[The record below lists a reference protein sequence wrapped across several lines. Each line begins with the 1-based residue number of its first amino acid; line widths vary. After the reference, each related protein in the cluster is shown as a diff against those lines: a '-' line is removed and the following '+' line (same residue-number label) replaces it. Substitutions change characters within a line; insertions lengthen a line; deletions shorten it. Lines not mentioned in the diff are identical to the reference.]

1 MLKFKDRCRLPTVK
15 EREESI
21 LWWNE
26 LTCGSSLHQIAKK
39 YNKNVSTIR
48 KRLIRFYGY
57 DYFKKSKSSS
67 VVLVAESTKKLRSER
82 RKEEVKDWLEK
93 NAELLREMDLE
104 LEPDFYSEKAIL
116 NKERNRVL
124 NYHFE

>member
-1 MLKFKDRCRLPTVK
+1 MKTKRRLPTIK

-21 LWWNE
+21 IWWNE
-26 LTCGSSLHQIAKK
+26 LTTGSSLHKIAKK
-39 YNKNVSTIR
+39 YKLSVWTIR
-48 KRLIRFYGY
+48 RRLIRFYGY

-67 VVLVAESTKKLRSER
+67 IVLVAEGVKKIKNER
-82 RKEEVKDWLEK
+82 RKEEVKNWLEK

-104 LEPDFYSEKAIL
+104 LESDFYSEKTIT
-116 NKERNRVL
+116 NKEKNRVL